1 MSRIDLTQV
10 WSTDPTH
17 RSGRARLLGVVRLS
31 AKQLRHR
38 FLESLLIVLG
48 IALGVGVLTGMETF
62 LRYLITMEEEI
73 FATSAEMQAVQV
85 QPKRFDLSQFF
96 GADGVAA
103 VRLAGD
109 ITSPAT
115 LRLDDVLAARA
126 EIQTEAL
133 VTLGLQGT
141 SSSRVVALDGAPFAS
156 ASDAPMLGLEKV
168 TPDTLL
174 FDKRSMIAGR
184 WITWEEFEGGQPVM
198 VIEEQSVP
206 ILFPDVEPE
215 DAIGRT
221 VTMNLFIPG
230 DQPASVE
237 LRVVGVVAEKE
248 QPAWLAA
255 LLADEGNTAR
265 GYVPYF
271 AAELES
277 ASINQINFTPLD
289 ESQTDELIRE
299 LELFFER
306 RLGAD
311 RVTVSNPIATL
322 RTINANRRSTSLTL
336 MSLAGLALL
345 VAAVNI
351 LNLFTA
357 RVIRRRR
364 VTAMSVALGAERR
377 SLFGRILTEALL
389 LGVGGSAIGLL
400 VAVGVVALLRVFLMG
415 EMGVLGL
422 ELPRL
427 SLGVA
432 DALFGLG
439 VGMVV
444 SLLFGI
450 YPAYLSASVDPADG
464 LRRE

>member
-17 RSGRARLLGVVRLS
+17 RSGRARFLGVVRLS

-198 VIEEQSVP
+198 VIEEHSVP

-237 LRVVGVVAEKE
+237 PRVVGVVADKE

-265 GYVPYF
+265 G
-271 AAELES
+271 
-277 ASINQINFTPLD
+277 
-289 ESQTDELIRE
+289 
-299 LELFFER
+299 
-306 RLGAD
+306 
-311 RVTVSNPIATL
+311 
-322 RTINANRRSTSLTL
+322 
-336 MSLAGLALL
+336 
-345 VAAVNI
+345 
-351 LNLFTA
+351 
-357 RVIRRRR
+357 
-364 VTAMSVALGAERR
+364 
-377 SLFGRILTEALL
+377 
-389 LGVGGSAIGLL
+389 
-400 VAVGVVALLRVFLMG
+400 
-415 EMGVLGL
+415 
-422 ELPRL
+422 
-427 SLGVA
+427 
-432 DALFGLG
+432 
-439 VGMVV
+439 
-444 SLLFGI
+444 
-450 YPAYLSASVDPADG
+450 
-464 LRRE
+464 